1 MHIQSIDNGISDH
14 CIRTFF
20 DKINERLWWRWW
32 WWSIHTFVYPSIR
45 VHNMIQY
52 LYGVVFVC
60 VWIVWMAYLKC
71 CSGLVRDLWHSTIIA
86 HRNKQIFCNRRRS
99 HFHSPH
105 ILHRFSCADSQ
116 FIHIKISIWCYLILI
131 LHYIFIWFITS
142 TDADND
148 NKVCLNKH

>member
-1 MHIQSIDNGISDH
+1 MNDCDGDDDDDPYTHLYIHPYAYIIWYSIY
-14 CIRTFF
+14 T
-20 DKINERLWWRWW
+20 ELYL
-32 WWSIHTFVYPSIR
+32 FVSGLFG
-45 VHNMIQY
+45 Y
-52 LYGVVFVC
+52 L
-60 VWIVWMAYLKC
+60 AYLKC

-86 HRNKQIFCNRRRS
+86 HRYKQIFCNRRRS

-131 LHYIFIWFITS
+131 LHYIFIWVITS

-148 NKVCLNKH
+148 NKVCSNKH